1 MKYIKLYEDLNSY
14 YYPITYDESIT
25 LQSNI
30 IDINLSINQ
39 LFEIEKIFKHS
50 VTKRNLD
57 IIYFDKETNS
67 TNSKEIPFIYIN
79 QDQDTNAIHRNIFNR
94 INIVRLDDEWFIV
107 DWPKKN
113 LLGGESQRFYTPP
126 YGLTYYKY
134 YAKCDQFEGV
144 LELLRL
150 YQNFTD

>member
-1 MKYIKLYEDLNSY
+1 MKHIKLYEDLNSY

-39 LFEIEKIFKHS
+39 LFEIEKILNRTI
-50 VTKRNLD
+50 TKRNLD

-67 TNSKEIPFIYIN
+67 TNFKEVPFIYIR
-79 QDQDTNAIHRNIFNR
+79 QDQDTDAIHRNIFNR
-94 INIVRLDDEWFIV
+94 INIVRINDEWFIV
-107 DWPKKN
+107 DWPEKN
-113 LLGGESQRFYTPP
+113 LLGGEPQKFFTPS
-126 YGLTYYKY
+126 GFTNKY

-150 YQNFTD
+150 YQNFK